1 MITVFYPFE
10 HCRQG
15 FERVVNYRRVLLSV
29 HWTLRDSCCK
39 LEKGRQMDSE
49 TGLSKKLDKKGECNQ
64 NEGLCGQRLVLL
76 IPLCNFSFY
85 FPYVSLTQ

>member
-1 MITVFYPFE
+1 
-10 HCRQG
+10 
-15 FERVVNYRRVLLSV
+15 
-29 HWTLRDSCCK
+29 
-39 LEKGRQMDSE
+39 MDSE
-49 TGLSKKLDKKGECNQ
+49 SGLSKKLDKKGECNQ

>member
-1 MITVFYPFE
+1 
-10 HCRQG
+10 
-15 FERVVNYRRVLLSV
+15 
-29 HWTLRDSCCK
+29 
-39 LEKGRQMDSE
+39 MDSE
-49 TGLSKKLDKKGECNQ
+49 SGLSKKWDEGECNQ